1 MYELMITLQQLPALL
16 LGRVKRDERGATLV
30 EYGLLVGLL
39 AIVCIAAITLL
50 GTEISNMFNRIGG
63 NLSTVAN

>member
-16 LGRVKRDERGATLV
+16 LERFKRDERGATLV